1 VGRLRAVTTLHGL
14 ALLALACRPG
24 TAGDTDRDRSGSV
37 PAADSGF
44 TAVAESAW
52 VNVTGTILIGFHPV
66 VTNEQL
72 EKDEDLAAALDDF
85 AYHIGTAMDSLTA
98 AGATVHYRG
107 GDTVWMRSGA
117 ARWRFVRSRDS
128 ADIGYVFTDS
138 LRRLAPVYGVRTH
151 QDLIEFVHEF
161 RRTGAVRSR

>member
-1 VGRLRAVTTLHGL
+1 LLSAACGSGTTDDAAIRESGAVPIVDSGL
-14 ALLALACRPG
+14 A
-24 TAGDTDRDRSGSV
+24 T
-37 PAADSGF
+37 
-44 TAVAESAW
+44 VAESVW
-52 VNVTGTILIGFHPV
+52 VNVTGPTLIGFHPV

-138 LRRLAPVYGVRTH
+138 LRRLAPVYGVRTY